1 MQRLM
6 KDRGKYNRKIQCG
19 HSKSEGKRE
28 DMQKIIKSK
37 LVTISSKHDKM
48 YKKSI
53 LIRNI

>member
-1 MQRLM
+1 MFAIKENFFSYLIQ
-6 KDRGKYNRKIQCG
+6 KYHDCDIQQQN
-19 HSKSEGKRE
+19 

-48 YKKSI
+48 YKKFI